1 MEFVECPAWDA
12 IITVKGCNAL
22 QKAANLTALKIINH
36 ESVLAAPES
45 QFLKLIAC
53 MMCSRFNKEYKQKRL
68 DEVISEVH
76 QKCLTTLDFKETSST
91 VSRYKK
97 WYDKH
102 GKEYK
107 QKQRA
112 AQKLT
117 KEN

>member
-1 MEFVECPAWDA
+1 MKFVECPAWDA
-12 IITVKGCNAL
+12 IISVRGCNAL

-53 MMCSRFNKEYKQKRL
+53 MMCSRFTKEYKQRRL
-68 DEVISEVH
+68 DEVIAEVH
-76 QKCLTTLDFKETSST
+76 QKCLVTLDFKETST

-107 QKQRA
+107 
-112 AQKLT
+112 LSI
-117 KEN
+117 